1 MMGNLKKIAIS
12 CGDLNGIG
20 LETLIKTFEDK
31 RMFQLCIPV
40 LYASK
45 GAFLFHH
52 KQLNARKIPFQLI
65 NDASEAVE
73 QKLNILTAWEGD
85 ATIEFGKEDPQMA
98 KYAIAS
104 LKKATEDTI
113 NGRCDALMTLPIHKE
128 VMSGGGDFPYKGHTE
143 YLRDVTNVEE
153 CLMFLVSDELRT
165 GLVTNHVAI
174 SGVAKGVHQKA
185 ILTKAKLMHQ
195 SLKVDFGIN
204 QPKIAV
210 LGLNPHAGDNGLIG
224 KEEENIIAPALEKL
238 KAEGIQAFGP
248 YSADG
253 FFGMS
258 LHKKFDAVLA
268 MYHDQGLLPFKLMC
282 FDKGV
287 NFTAGLPIVRTSP
300 DHGTAFDIA
309 GKGLASPNSVRNA
322 IFSACDIA
330 AKREA
335 ECEEINE

>member
-1 MMGNLKKIAIS
+1 MMSNLKKIAIS

-31 RMFQLCIPV
+31 RMFQLCIPI
-40 LYASK
+40 LYANK
-45 GAFLFHH
+45 HAFLFHSKH
-52 KQLNARKIPFQLI
+52 LEAKKIPFELI
-65 NDASEAVE
+65 NHADNAVE
-73 QKLNILTAWEGD
+73 NKLNILTTWED
-85 ATIEFGKEDPQMA
+85 EAPIEFGQENPKMA

-104 LKKATEDTI
+104 LKRATEDTI
-113 NGRCDALMTLPIHKE
+113 AKYCDAIVTLPIHKE

-224 KEEENIIAPALEKL
+224 KEEESIIAPALEKL
-238 KAEGIQAFGP
+238 KQEGIQVFGS

-253 FFGMS
+253 FFGMG

-282 FDKGV
+282 FDTGV

-309 GKGLASPNSVRNA
+309 GKGLASSNSLRNA
-322 IFSACDIA
+322 IFTACDIA
-330 AKREA
+330 AKRELEQEA
-335 ECEEINE
+335 NA